1 MMTNGTN
8 HPAPRRSAVVIGRPI
23 ALIIALVW
31 AAQTVGFAMLIR
43 ENATHQATIHQQE
56 QQIKQLTERL
66 QILEI
71 IEDYQTQL
79 MPDEAVQVAHHVYEC
94 SRKYGFDPKIILA
107 MIQVESSFGPKALSH
122 MGARGLMQVKPS
134 TAKAVVRSLGWEWT
148 DEDALYEP
156 VYNVQLGTEY
166 LFYLVLRFRSV
177 EKAIIAYNQGETS
190 VRGMMTN
197 GHKLPQ
203 MYLQRVLREY
213 RRIQMRYAPSSLPN
227 FIGPL
232 AP

>member
-1 MMTNGTN
+1 MTSSTS
-8 HPAPRRSAVVIGRPI
+8 HPSQRRSAVVIGRPI

-43 ENATHQATIHQQE
+43 ENATQQATIHRQE
-56 QQIKQLTERL
+56 QVIERLEERL
-66 QILEI
+66 QVLEI
-71 IEDYQTQL
+71 IEDYQTHL
-79 MPDEAVQVAHHVYEC
+79 TPNETVQVANHVFDC
-94 SRKYGFDPKIILA
+94 SRKYGFDPMIILA
-107 MIQVESSFGPKALSH
+107 MIQVESSFGPKAHSH
-122 MGARGLMQVKPS
+122 KGARGLMQLKPS
-134 TAKAVVRSLGWEWT
+134 TARAVVRNLGWEWT
-148 DEDALYEP
+148 DADALYEP

-166 LFYLVLRFRSV
+166 LFYLVLRFQSV

-203 MYLQRVLREY
+203 QYLQRVLREY
-213 RRIQMRYAPSSLPN
+213 RRIQRRYDAASLPD
-227 FIGPL
+227 FVGPP

>member
-1 MMTNGTN
+1 MTNGAS
-8 HPAPRRSAVVIGRPI
+8 HPPSRRSAVIIGRPI

-31 AAQTVGFAMLIR
+31 AAQTVGFALLIR
-43 ENATHQATIHQQE
+43 ENATQQATIHRQE
-56 QQIKQLTERL
+56 QEIKRLEERL
-66 QILEI
+66 QVLEI
-71 IEDYQTQL
+71 IEDYQTNL
-79 MPDEAVQVAHHVYEC
+79 TPEETVEVANHIYEC
-94 SRKYGFDPKIILA
+94 SRKYGFDPMIILA
-107 MIQVESSFGPKALSH
+107 MIQVESSFGPRARSH
-122 MGARGLMQVKPS
+122 KGARGLMQLKPS
-134 TAKAVVRSLGWEWT
+134 TARAVVRNLGWEWT

-156 VYNVQLGTEY
+156 VYNVRVGTEY

-203 MYLQRVLREY
+203 QYLQRVLREY
-213 RRIQMRYAPSSLPN
+213 RRLQSRYDPASLPN
-227 FIGPL
+227 FVGPP